1 MIRKTLTLLIAAVS
15 ALVLIANLSCTGGS
29 RQPMTQR
36 PIEQVLKSHTDSLM
50 AIPGVVGTAIGEFE
64 GKPCIKVLVVKKTK
78 ELDQKLPAVLEG
90 YRVVVDETGEIKALD
105 RK

>member
-1 MIRKTLTLLIAAVS
+1 MIRKTLTLLIATVS

-36 PIEQVLKSHTDSLM
+36 PIEQVLKAHTDSLM

-64 GKPCIKVLVVKKTK
+64 GKPCIRVLVVKKTK